1 MRSLPRFFILEI
13 GTDIAGLRKQ
23 KTLEATIM
31 SIKYLKIFTSCDGAV
46 MSPSQFID
54 VPTVSGTRIFE
65 TINKTWHADC
75 RITAVSK
82 ILDWLVK

>member
-1 MRSLPRFFILEI
+1 M
-13 GTDIAGLRKQ
+13 DIAGLRKE
-23 KTLEATIM
+23 KNLEAIKM
-31 SIKYLKIFTSCDGAV
+31 SAKYLKIFTSCDGAV
-46 MSPSQFID
+46 MLRSQFIG
-54 VPTVSGTRIFE
+54 VPIVSGTKISE

>member
-1 MRSLPRFFILEI
+1 MSKKYIKTF
-13 GTDIAGLRKQ
+13 TTTRKC
-23 KTLEATIM
+23 IM
-31 SIKYLKIFTSCDGAV
+31 PTSQLV
-46 MSPSQFID
+46 D
-54 VPTVSGTRIFE
+54 VPIVSGVRIFE

>member
-1 MRSLPRFFILEI
+1 MFGKYIQLSQ
-13 GTDIAGLRKQ
+13 LRESA
-23 KTLEATIM
+23 LM
-31 SIKYLKIFTSCDGAV
+31 PTSQLVDA
-46 MSPSQFID
+46 PI
-54 VPTVSGTRIFE
+54 VSGVRIFE